1 MVWNDAQNQS
11 ECTMLGKEG
20 GRTSQGLVGTRP
32 ITIIV
37 TIGSIYGESRI
48 MPEWL
53 RRKSILQS
61 KTQRSQQSGD
71 WPSSAQRII
80 DWHENPWT
88 LFVTLF
94 AMDKCPYSHRR
105 RRASHPFVARGIRGN
120 KLLVESSEQT
130 IVQGQ
135 LRLPLR
141 RSRVQIEKDTWL
153 YGLVM

>member
-1 MVWNDAQNQS
+1 MVWNDAQNQL
-11 ECTMLGKEG
+11 ECTILGKEV
-20 GRTSQGLVGTRP
+20 GRTSKGLVGMRP

-37 TIGSIYGESRI
+37 TIGLIYRESRI

-53 RRKSILQS
+53 RRECILQS
-61 KTQRSQQSGD
+61 KKQWSQQCGD

-80 DWHENPWT
+80 DWHENSWR

-94 AMDKCPYSHRR
+94 ATDKCSYSHREE
-105 RRASHPFVARGIRGN
+105 RASHPFVARGIRGN

-135 LRLPLR
+135 LGFPLR
-141 RSRVQIEKDTWL
+141 KSRVRGEKNTWI
-153 YGLVM
+153 YGKVM

>member
-1 MVWNDAQNQS
+1 
-11 ECTMLGKEG
+11 MLGKEV
-20 GRTSQGLVGTRP
+20 GRTSKGLVGMRP

-53 RRKSILQS
+53 QRECIMQS
-61 KTQRSQQSGD
+61 KTQRNQQCGD

-80 DWHENPWT
+80 DWHENSWR
-88 LFVTLF
+88 LFIILF
-94 AMDKCPYSHRR
+94 ATDKCSYNHREG
-105 RRASHPFVARGIRGN
+105 RASHHFVVRGIRGN

-135 LRLPLR
+135 RGCPLR
-141 RSRVQIEKDTWL
+141 RSWVWDEKNTYL
-153 YGLVM
+153 YRKVM